1 MNTKM
6 DKLMK
11 IKRYMMALLV
21 SGMVCGTA
29 NAQLAPLGAMYFQNQ
44 YLNNP
49 AFAGKHQG
57 LELDLGY
64 RQQWSN
70 MPGSP
75 KIQSLTG
82 SYAMTSR
89 AGLGLNINNDQ
100 TGLYKR
106 TRIMG
111 TYAYHLP
118 LSAGSDKLSFGVSV
132 GLMDERI
139 DYNILD
145 GDVDDPS
152 ARNFNQRDKYLD
164 GDFGVAYTSNKL
176 NVQASMPNLRNTLG
190 FNKDDDRVVNDARYF
205 VAASYKLRLSE
216 NQGVGLEPKVAFR
229 SVRGFDNIFDM
240 GANFTFVE
248 DKIGL
253 MGMYHTNKSTSF
265 GFIAKVSKTFDL
277 MGVYTSNTAALAGQ
291 TNGSFEV
298 NMKINLFNK

>member
-1 MNTKM
+1 MKM
-6 DKLMK
+6 
-11 IKRYMMALLV
+11 KRYMMALLI
-21 SGMVCGTA
+21 SGLGFGTA
-29 NAQLAPLGAMYFQNQ
+29 SAQLAPLGAMYFQNQ

-64 RQQWSN
+64 RQQWSS

-89 AGLGLNINNDQ
+89 AGLGLNIYNDQ

-132 GLMDERI
+132 GLMDERV

-145 GDVDDPS
+145 GDLDDPS
-152 ARNFNQRDKYLD
+152 TRNFNQRDKYLD
-164 GDFGVAYTSNKL
+164 GDFGVAYTSDKL

-190 FNKDDDRVVNDARYF
+190 FNKDDDRVVNEARYF

-216 NQGVGLEPKVAFR
+216 NQGVGLEPKVSFR